1 MLLPQGATIA
11 VADGETVRLFH
22 NGGDGITPQLHALP
36 HPEIIGAA
44 SDAGERH
51 HGGSAN
57 PSYRQLRE
65 DGFAAATAAFL
76 NKQVLDGKV
85 QALVIIAAPKTLGE
99 LRQHYHKA
107 LTAKLIGE
115 IGKELTGHSTDDI
128 LKAIAAA

>member
-22 NGGDGITPQLHALP
+22 NSGDGITPQLHALP
-36 HPEIIGAA
+36 DPDIVGAA
-44 SDAGERH
+44 SNAGERH
-51 HGGSAN
+51 HGGSSN

-76 NKQVLDGKV
+76 NTQVLDGKV
-85 QALVIIAAPKTLGE
+85 HALVIIAAPKTLGE

-107 LTAKLIGE
+107 LTAKLLGE
-115 IGKELTGHSTDDI
+115 IGKELTGHSAADI